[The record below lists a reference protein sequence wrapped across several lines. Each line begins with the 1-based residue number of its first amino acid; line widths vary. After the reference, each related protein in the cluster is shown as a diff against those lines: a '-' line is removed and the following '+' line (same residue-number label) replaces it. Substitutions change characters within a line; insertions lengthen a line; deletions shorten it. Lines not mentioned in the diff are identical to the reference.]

1 MMTFFP
7 SPYQDEILYSV
18 LARYHVRSGN
28 TSIKA
33 TLEDLYSKT
42 TATAVMDLPSHLN
55 RLIENMPVGS
65 RYTVNELIRYYTLF
79 PFYAAF
85 LPPEQAESIKK
96 FMEGDKGGGVYNKIG
111 LMASSISLNQYFK
124 FCPECIKKDAE
135 EYGELYWH
143 RVHQVSGIHI
153 CSKHKMLLQ
162 DSKVSIRGF
171 NKHQYTAATLENCI
185 MVNGKNGYSD
195 DTMEK
200 LFKLSSDVQ
209 TLLDNELEQKAIKW
223 FVHQYTTKLIDMGL
237 ANMNGNIK
245 QKELIKSFINYFG
258 EEFLTLIGSSI
269 DVHSDHNWLTD
280 LVRRKNKTSH
290 PLRHLL
296 LLKFIGVTIEEL
308 FTNKFEYKPFGN
320 GEWPCLNP
328 AADHYLENTIKEIEI
343 KYNTDSKNPLGTFRC
358 SCGFTYLRSG
368 PDTESDDRYKISK
381 VKNYGTVWEEK
392 IKELAEKKLSLRET
406 SRRLK
411 VDPAT
416 VKKYAKK
423 LGVKTYWENR
433 SNKEEEEI
441 LCKDQVNTLDNLID
455 VRRNEWL
462 WLMKQNPDK
471 GKAELRQLNKALY
484 VYLYRK
490 DKEWLNSNSPKKR
503 TTANVSERVDWK
515 KRDDEIVLNV
525 KRVVNEIVNSQGKP
539 QRITI
544 TLVGGRLGIKALLEK
559 HLDKLPKTK
568 KYIDEVTEN
577 ITEFQL
583 RRIKWAIQK
592 IKNDGQEIKL
602 WKIFRY
608 AGIRKEH
615 QALLLQQYG
624 HRIHEYIEDL
634 E

>member
-96 FMEGDKGGGVYNKIG
+96 FMERDKGGGVYNKIG
-111 LMASSISLNQYFK
+111 LMASSVSLNQYFK
-124 FCPECIKKDAE
+124 FCPECIKEDAE

-153 CSKHKMLLQ
+153 CSKHKILLQ

-185 MVNGKNGYSD
+185 MLNGRNGYSD
-195 DTMEK
+195 DIMEK
-200 LFKLSSDVQ
+200 LLKLSSDVQ
-209 TLLDNELEQKAIKW
+209 TLLDNELEQKPIKW

-245 QKELIKSFINYFG
+245 QKELIKSFINYYG
-258 EEFLTLIGSSI
+258 EEFLTLIELGI

-296 LLKFIGVTIEEL
+296 LLRFIGVTIEEL
-308 FTNKFEYKPFGN
+308 FANKFEYKPFGN

-343 KYNTDSKNPLGTFRC
+343 KYNTDSKNPLGIFRC

-368 PDTESDDRYKISK
+368 PDTESGDRYKISK
-381 VKNYGTVWEEK
+381 VKDYGVVWEQRL
-392 IKELAEKKLSLRET
+392 KELVEEKLSLRGT
-406 SRRLK
+406 AKQLK
-411 VDPAT
+411 ADPAT

-423 LGVKTYWENR
+423 LGIKTYWENR
-433 SNKEEEEI
+433 SSCEKQKKLYKKQI
-441 LCKDQVNTLDNLID
+441 NTSDNLKD
-455 VRRNEWL
+455 TRRNEWL
-462 WLMKQNPDK
+462 LLIEKNPDK
-471 GKAELRQLNKALY
+471 GKTELRQLNKALY
-484 VYLYRK
+484 VYLYRN
-490 DKEWLNSNSPKKR
+490 DRDWLNRNSPKKK
-503 TTANVSERVDWK
+503 TTANIGTKVDWQ
-515 KRDDEIVLNV
+515 KRDEEILQKVQ
-525 KRVVNEIVNSQGKP
+525 KVVNEIEDAVGKP
-539 QRITI
+539 QRITL
-544 TLVGGRLGIKALLEK
+544 TLVGSRIGIKALLEK
-559 HLDKLPKTK
+559 HLNKLPKTK
-568 KYIDEVTEN
+568 AFFLEKAEDNRAFQVKRID
-577 ITEFQL
+577 
-583 RRIKWAIQK
+583 WAIREHILQNK
-592 IKNDGQEIKL
+592 ELQV
-602 WKIFRY
+602 WSVFRM
-608 AGIRKEH
+608 AGIRKEY
-615 QALLLQQYG
+615 QKDLLKEVEV
-624 HRIHEYIEDL
+624 RIQ
-634 E
+634 